1 MNRENLATK
10 KSPELFRL
18 AVSFKNTV
26 CCNMCVFTDGYK
38 DDIKVMGTKELFKAT
53 LELLNNFNA
62 AKNIQMMQSL
72 GYTCLKEHK

>member
-38 DDIKVMGTKELFKAT
+38 DDIKVMGTKELFKVHWNC
-53 LELLNNFNA
+53 L
-62 AKNIQMMQSL
+62 IISMQPKIS
-72 GYTCLKEHK
+72 T